1 LQENNRWYKTRKP
14 RLRLKILAY
23 LVLNG
28 KQTKSTI
35 KDLLKTKNYA
45 DIYTAF
51 KELESAGRI
60 KKLKEAK
67 LGSGLAQPYY
77 KITPKGLELLIT
89 DDPHP
94 LKFWK
99 AILGYCHHYST
110 RRLTRDEIDNYS
122 ELFLKKYLKYKNRD
136 FSFQLDIF
144 DNMRDK
150 WFHEMI
156 QKPIEMSVE
165 QKIVE
170 VLALHRGI
178 TFEQL
183 VEKTAANKSEVKNC
197 LLSTYTLESYTPL
210 VDKTVYIY
218 QNVIGKRYNKKY
230 WDFLLHNTVIT
241 KDNKG
246 STGVYELSLF
256 GVILALT
263 LIRFHDMDKLNHGLY
278 HNNIS
283 FGDYYDRIAENYA
296 DKLPLIFGKWKLLK
310 DTLRIYSAYN
320 FDVIVN
326 TEIRK
331 QDSDRDSVIRGGN
344 KELIDSIREIVLQ
357 TRKQL
362 GAFANAGRT
371 SWLNYVSAV
380 PYKFEVQKNK
390 FEDYMLTHDIDIQG
404 QSDQERCKAVRQ
416 KLTEILRGLNPI
428 EQGFSVSIK
437 LQPNELRAMSKE
449 FEEQFADEITAL
461 YYFHLF
467 YEYEFS
473 NRVSTPKK
481 YYSSVDRNYR
491 TPVSLMPKKCLT
503 LIIQKD
509 QGKASLREWFYR
521 WMRDINILQ
530 DKVSEALK
538 LISIEH

>member
-1 LQENNRWYKTRKP
+1 LQENNKWYKTRKP

-35 KDLLKTKNYA
+35 KHLLKTKNYA

-51 KELESAGRI
+51 EELDSAGRI
-60 KKLKEAK
+60 KKLEEAK
-67 LGSGLAQPYY
+67 FGSGLPQPYY
-77 KITPKGLELLIT
+77 KITSKGLELLIT

-110 RRLTRDEIDNYS
+110 GGLTRDEIDNYT
-122 ELFLKKYLKYKNRD
+122 EHFLKKYLKYKNRD

-144 DNMRDK
+144 DNMCNK

-156 QKPIEMSVE
+156 QKPIEISVE

-183 VEKTAANKSEVKNC
+183 VEMAEANKSDIRNC

-230 WDFLLHNTVIT
+230 WDFLLHNTVAI

-246 STGVYELSLF
+246 STEVYELSLF
-256 GVILALT
+256 GIILALT
-263 LIRFHDMDKLNHGLY
+263 LIRFHDMGKLIHGLY
-278 HNNIS
+278 NNNIS

-296 DKLPLIFGKWKLLK
+296 DKLPLIFEKWKLLK

-320 FDVIVN
+320 FDVIIN
-326 TEIRK
+326 TEIRMR
-331 QDSDRDSVIRGGN
+331 DSDRDSVIRGGN
-344 KELIDSIREIVLQ
+344 RELIDSVKEIVLQ
-357 TRKQL
+357 TREQL
-362 GAFANAGRT
+362 GALANAGQT
-371 SWLNYVSAV
+371 VWLNYASAV

-404 QSDQERCKAVRQ
+404 QPDQERCKAVRK
-416 KLTEILRGLNPI
+416 KLTEILLGLNPI
-428 EQGFSVSIK
+428 EQGFSGSIK
-437 LQPNELRAMSKE
+437 VQPNELREISKQ

-467 YEYEFS
+467 YEYEF
-473 NRVSTPKK
+473 NTRVSTPKK
-481 YYSSVDRNYR
+481 YYSSIDLDNRV
-491 TPVSLMPKKCLT
+491 PVSLMPKKCLS
-503 LIIQKD
+503 LILQKD
-509 QGKASLREWFYR
+509 KGRPSLREWFYR
-521 WMRDINILQ
+521 WMRDINNLQ
-530 DKVSEALK
+530 SEVSQALNMIK
-538 LISIEH
+538 